1 MLNKHTL
8 VKLSTFIFSAIF
20 FFVALS
26 VFAADPDPVPLVQ
39 CGTAGGPDCDFNAF
53 LSLIQRLMKF
63 LIFISIPIATLLFS
77 YAGFLYVTAGGNTG
91 KIQKAHDI
99 FKDVAVGFLIVLSA
113 WLIVN
118 TIVSPLISDN
128 YETLLEPVR

>member
-1 MLNKHTL
+1 
-8 VKLSTFIFSAIF
+8 
-20 FFVALS
+20 
-26 VFAADPDPVPLVQ
+26 
-39 CGTAGGPDCDFNAF
+39 
-53 LSLIQRLMKF
+53 MKF